1 MDANKILK
9 ASYLDI
15 LFDGKNKKYGG
26 YELRKKYP
34 RRALV
39 AGLISI
45 FVVGGV
51 FGATLIKRKP
61 KDEGLA
67 SNVPVVT
74 EMKNLEPPPPL
85 KENEPP
91 PPPPPVA
98 PPPVK
103 PSVKFTVPEIK
114 KDEEV
119 PKEEKL
125 VEPPKEEKVVVG
137 KTTQDGSDDPNAL
150 DPSLSNLPSGT
161 GKPEPVKTGGGEGDG
176 PSKTEIFRAVEV
188 NPKAPYD
195 WGKYLQNNLKYPNQ
209 AREDGIQGKVYV
221 SFVVERD
228 GSVSNVQAAKG
239 KELGNGLPEE
249 AVRVVKSMPKWE
261 PGKQNG
267 QPVRCYF
274 TVPINFKLQ

>member
-9 ASYLDI
+9 TSYLDI

-39 AGLISI
+39 AGLISVL
-45 FVVGGV
+45 VVGGV

-61 KDEGLA
+61 KDEGLTA
-67 SNVPVVT
+67 NVPTVT

-91 PPPPPVA
+91 PPPPPTA

-114 KDEEV
+114 KDAEV

-125 VEPPKEEKVVVG
+125 VEKPKDEKVVVG
-137 KTTQDGSDDPNAL
+137 KSTQAGSDDPNAL
-150 DPSLSNLPSGT
+150 DPSLSNLPSGN
-161 GKPEPVKTGGGEGDG
+161 GKPEPVKTGGDGDGG
-176 PSKTEIFRAVEV
+176 PSKTEIFRSVE
-188 NPKAPYD
+188 NPPKAPYD
-195 WGKYLQNNLKYPNQ
+195 WNKYLSNNVKYPNA

-228 GSVSNVQAAKG
+228 GSISNVSVAKG

-267 QPVRCYF
+267 QAVRCYF
-274 TVPINFKLQ
+274 TVPVNYRLQ